1 MTAPHHVIHIILFFT
16 FFFFFA
22 KDNPPLTKSDNTISG
37 HFSFLLCHGL
47 SPSAEPGT
55 TQRRGGKVY
64 YSSKKRKKLC
74 PLFLP
79 GSSVHP
85 PASLTPGPP
94 CARSSRSPGAPS
106 ESSPAGPLPPPPLPI
121 SKLTQSSG
129 GEDGGKGRWEN
140 GGGVWRASFNKWRK

>member
-16 FFFFFA
+16 FFFFG
-22 KDNPPLTKSDNTISG
+22 KDNPPLTKNDNTITG

-55 TQRRGGKVY
+55 AQRRGEKY
-64 YSSKKRKKLC
+64 IIAAKKRKKLC

-94 CARSSRSPGAPS
+94 CARSSRSPVAPS
-106 ESSPAGPLPPPPLPI
+106 ESSPAGPLPPPPADIQTNSVL
-121 SKLTQSSG
+121 Q
-129 GEDGGKGRWEN
+129 
-140 GGGVWRASFNKWRK
+140 